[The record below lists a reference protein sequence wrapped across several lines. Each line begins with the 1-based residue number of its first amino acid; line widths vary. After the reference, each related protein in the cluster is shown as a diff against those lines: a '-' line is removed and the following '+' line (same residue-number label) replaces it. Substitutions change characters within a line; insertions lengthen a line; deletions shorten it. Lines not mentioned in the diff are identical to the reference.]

1 MPQGPFRALRHR
13 DFRTFIA
20 GQSFS
25 MIGTWMQSVAVG
37 WLVFDLTRSAFDVG
51 LVTTLGTLP
60 ILLFTLYG
68 GVIADRV
75 DRRRFIIALQSV
87 MALSAIVLAVLTL
100 SGHISVHLVWLI
112 AVVQGTATAFE
123 VPARQ
128 AFLMELVP
136 QEEMIHAAALN
147 STVYNLSRVVGPSL
161 AGIVL
166 AATSPGV
173 CFALNAV
180 SYTGVLVGLLRI
192 RYRAPVREKVERPSV
207 WTGVRF
213 IRSRP
218 MLKALAMTMMLVS
231 LFALSFLAILPVIA
245 REMLGVGAAGYGWLS
260 SSIGLGAAAGAIML
274 GGFGPRVPRSKVAAI
289 GGITLGAAVLLLATA
304 RSLMPAMVLLS
315 IAGASMASVGIST
328 ATSLQL
334 SSPSELRG
342 RVMAVYSFMVLGL
355 APIGAFEAG
364 WLADRIG
371 VPWAIAINGTI
382 TLAGVLMLRRRLWHA
397 AEV

>member
-1 MPQGPFRALRHR
+1 
-13 DFRTFIA
+13 
-20 GQSFS
+20 
-25 MIGTWMQSVAVG
+25 MQSVAVG
-37 WLVFDLTRSAFDVG
+37 WLVFDLTRSAFAVG

-68 GVIADRV
+68 GVVADRV

-87 MALSAIVLAVLTL
+87 MALSAIVLAALTL
-100 SGHISVHLVWLI
+100 TGHVSVQLVWMI
-112 AVVQGTATAFE
+112 AVIQGTVTAFE

-173 CFALNAV
+173 CFAINAA
-180 SYTGVLVGLLRI
+180 SYSGVLIGLLRI
-192 RYRAPVREKVERPSV
+192 RYRAPVRKQAERPSV

-218 MLKALAMTMMLVS
+218 VLRSLATAMVLVS

-245 REMLGVGAAGYGWLS
+245 REMLKVGAAGYGWLS
-260 SSIGLGAAAGAIML
+260 SSVGLGAAAGAILL
-274 GGFGPRVPRSKVAAI
+274 GGFGPRVPRSKVAAV
-289 GGITLGAAVLLLATA
+289 GGMVLGSAVLLLATA
-304 RSLMPAMVLLS
+304 RSLMPAMVLMT

-334 SSPSELRG
+334 SAPPELRG

-364 WLADRIG
+364 WLAEHLG
-371 VPWAIAINGTI
+371 VPWAVALNGAV
-382 TLAGVLMLRRRLWHA
+382 TLGGVLALRRNLWNA